1 MAALWSWP
9 TRPEEKD
16 DDTEKDR
23 DTRHTDCGAGA
34 DVHGHDRLCRSP
46 SRRHG
51 DSRDHHGGDA
61 AIAVGHRA
69 SKIIGT
75 PVYNEQG
82 EKVGDIDDL
91 IVTPDRTLSYAIVSV
106 GGFLGLVGRLIAI
119 PVEQIRAERDKLIL
133 PRATKEELKKVPE
146 FQYAS

>member
-1 MAALWSWP
+1 
-9 TRPEEKD
+9 
-16 DDTEKDR
+16 
-23 DTRHTDCGAGA
+23 
-34 DVHGHDRLCRSP
+34 
-46 SRRHG
+46 
-51 DSRDHHGGDA
+51 
-61 AIAVGHRA
+61 VGHRA

-106 GGFLGLVGRLIAI
+106 GGFLGLGGRLVAI